1 MFFHTEYQ
9 FCKYQAFT
17 HNLFL
22 TSLSVSDRNFNN
34 QNNAN
39 FRLENTSQSR
49 VSLNWTVQMSQTHFC
64 CPWQMCSGLLAI
76 LSQSKETEVT
86 PTDCRTRNRVLVLP
100 VITRR
105 GRTGTGL
112 FLLFFST
119 LSLRVRKILF
129 KKLKGDRKNMKPQD
143 CKHFC
148 RNHGKEYGLKLFCGC
163 SPTKPV
169 LLCDAQAKTEHS
181 NFPSS
186 SPSNREKTGAS
197 QIKNRLMLQF
207 I

>member
-22 TSLSVSDRNFNN
+22 TSLSMSDRNFNN

-39 FRLENTSQSR
+39 FRLENISQSR

-112 FLLFFST
+112 VLLFSFYTVIESQKNFVQKAK
-119 LSLRVRKILF
+119 RRQ
-129 KKLKGDRKNMKPQD
+129 KK
-143 CKHFC
+143 H
-148 RNHGKEYGLKLFCGC
+148 ET
-163 SPTKPV
+163 S
-169 LLCDAQAKTEHS
+169 
-181 NFPSS
+181 
-186 SPSNREKTGAS
+186 
-197 QIKNRLMLQF
+197 RL
-207 I
+207 